1 MNKKL
6 FVHNLNLRFRAKQF
20 KELDNICN
28 ELKISKAEF
37 IRNAL
42 DKEIEKYLAPAR

>member
-6 FVHNLNLRFRAKQF
+6 FVHNLNLRFREKQF

-28 ELKISKAEF
+28 ELKMSKAEF
-37 IRNAL
+37 IRSAI
-42 DKEIEKYLAPAR
+42 DEKLKQHFAVIS